1 MAFHLGSLGF
11 LTPFKFEDFETQVK
25 NVSCFEKDE
34 GSMIIC
40 VLYCLMRATR
50 DQLLVKANCVSYG
63 MRLLRQQSK
72 VIQKK

>member
-34 GSMIIC
+34 GSMIISVPYI
-40 VLYCLMRATR
+40 VL
-50 DQLLVKANCVSYG
+50 
-63 MRLLRQQSK
+63 
-72 VIQKK
+72 